1 MLSNDVCAFDFLR
14 RIFQQTV
21 TSRRA
26 GGQYALRAAS
36 HQEHLP
42 KLPGGRGGPTL
53 LLQNL
58 YLTFSTCFLNQL
70 LIHLIHL
77 DLFLNLLNLLLNHL
91 IQDRDVLLSCEVEA
105 LGENLVIWKQG
116 DRTISAGSIMVGWLG
131 LGPNLGGGYG
141 SILPYLI
148 FVTDTRTVSV
158 EKKSVMWRIFK
169 FLYMKLVKK
178 AKISPQV
185 D

>member
-1 MLSNDVCAFDFLR
+1 MLSNDVCAFDFFGED
-14 RIFQQTV
+14 FQQTV

-131 LGPNLGGGYG
+131 LGPNLAGA
-141 SILPYLI
+141 LWLN
-148 FVTDTRTVSV
+148 T
-158 EKKSVMWRIFK
+158 
-169 FLYMKLVKK
+169 
-178 AKISPQV
+178 A
-185 D
+185 